1 MIFVNQCAIIIKIFG
16 KREPKEVFM
25 SQTVKEVLDF
35 VKDNDVKFVKLTFCD
50 SFGNIKN
57 ISIIADE
64 LQNAFE
70 KGISFEA
77 YSIGGFVD
85 PAESDLLLYPDA
97 STIQLLPWRPQH
109 GSVVRFFCKIRRT
122 DGRDFDGDGR
132 GLLAAAQTKLA
143 QMGLSCLIGSD
154 CEFYLFK
161 RDSDGAPTAEP
172 QDQAGYLDVA
182 PFDKGENVRRDIC
195 LTLERMG
202 IKPISSHHERGPGQ
216 NEICFKVNDALM
228 AADDLLTFKTVVKAV
243 ANMNGLHASFMPKP
257 LKNEIG
263 SGLHIN
269 LSLIKDGDNLFAPTH
284 LSNSKEAESFV
295 AGILA
300 RAKEMAVFLNPTINS
315 YERLENNEDI
325 EAYNKIAWSYLN
337 GRQLIRIKRDGL
349 AKMQL
354 RSADP
359 SCNPYIAYALLL
371 FAGAEGI
378 EKGLKL
384 GRETDMDSL
393 CQEESL
399 PEDLMSAIIAA
410 ENSDFISRYVP
421 SKTLSKFFEYKRSE
435 YENYSLSKDK
445 DEFVRRLY
453 FNKI

>member
-1 MIFVNQCAIIIKIFG
+1 
-16 KREPKEVFM
+16 M

-64 LQNAFE
+64 LPSAFE
-70 KGISFEA
+70 KGVSFEA
-77 YSIGGFVD
+77 YSVGGFVD
-85 PAESDLLLYPDA
+85 PEESDLLLYPDA

-109 GSVVRFFCKIRRT
+109 GSVVRFFCKIRHT

-132 GLLAAAQTKLA
+132 GLLASAQNKLSH
-143 QMGLSCLIGSD
+143 MGLSCLIGSD

-161 RDSDGAPTAEP
+161 LNEDGTPTLEP
-172 QDQAGYLDVA
+172 HDMAGYLDVA

-257 LKNEIG
+257 LKDEIG

-269 LSLIKDGDNLFAPTH
+269 LSLLKDGDNLFEPSR
-284 LSNSKEAESFV
+284 LSGSKEAESFV

-300 RAKEMAVFLNPTINS
+300 RAKEMALFLNPTVNS

-325 EAYNKIAWSYLN
+325 EAYNQIAWSYLN
-337 GRQLIRIKRDGL
+337 GRQLIRIKKDGL

-378 EKGLKL
+378 ERGLRLPKEL
-384 GRETDMDSL
+384 DVNNAGEVER
-393 CQEESL
+393 L
-399 PEDLMSAIIAA
+399 PEDLMSAIELAK
-410 ENSDFISRYVP
+410 NSDFIARYIP
-421 SKTLSKFFEYKRSE
+421 RKTLNKFCEYKEIIYR
-435 YENYSLSKDK
+435 NYSLSKDK
-445 DEFVRRLY
+445 DAFMTKAY

>member
-1 MIFVNQCAIIIKIFG
+1 
-16 KREPKEVFM
+16 M

-64 LQNAFE
+64 LPTAFE
-70 KGISFEA
+70 KGVSFEA
-77 YSIGGFVD
+77 YSVGGFVD
-85 PAESDLLLYPDA
+85 PEESDLLLYPDA

-132 GLLAAAQTKLA
+132 GLLATAQAKLA
-143 QMGLSCLIGSD
+143 GMGLSCLIGSD

-161 RDSDGAPTAEP
+161 TDESGEPTLEP
-172 QDQAGYLDVA
+172 HDKAGYLDVA

-195 LTLERMG
+195 LTMERMG
-202 IKPISSHHERGPGQ
+202 VKPLSSHHERGPGQ
-216 NEICFKVNDALM
+216 NEICFKGNDALM

-257 LKNEIG
+257 LKDEIG
-263 SGLHIN
+263 SGLHIT
-269 LSLIKDGDNLFAPTH
+269 LSLLKDGDNLFEPSH
-284 LSNSKEAESFV
+284 LTSSKEAEGFV

-315 YERLENNEDI
+315 YERLENNEEI

-384 GRETDMDSL
+384 SKEADINSL
-393 CQEESL
+393 NEVDSL
-399 PEDLMSAIIAA
+399 PEDLMSAIEAAKNSEFIA
-410 ENSDFISRYVP
+410 RYIP
-421 SKTLSKFFEYKRSE
+421 KGTLDKFFKYKQDEYGQ
-435 YENYSLSKDK
+435 YSLSKDK
-445 DEFVRRLY
+445 DSFVTKTY
-453 FNKI
+453 FKKI

>member
-1 MIFVNQCAIIIKIFG
+1 
-16 KREPKEVFM
+16 M

-64 LQNAFE
+64 LPSAFE
-70 KGISFEA
+70 KGVSFEA
-77 YSIGGFVD
+77 YSVGGFVD
-85 PAESDLLLYPDA
+85 PEESDLLLYPDA

-109 GSVVRFFCKIRRT
+109 GSVVRFFCKIRHT

-132 GLLAAAQTKLA
+132 GLLASAQNKLSH
-143 QMGLSCLIGSD
+143 MGLSCLIGSD

-161 RDSDGAPTAEP
+161 LNEDGTPTLEP
-172 QDQAGYLDVA
+172 HDMAGYLDVA

-257 LKNEIG
+257 LKDEIG

-269 LSLIKDGDNLFAPTH
+269 LSLLKDGDNLFEPSR
-284 LSNSKEAESFV
+284 LSGSKEAESFV

-300 RAKEMAVFLNPTINS
+300 RAKEMALFLNPTVNS

-325 EAYNKIAWSYLN
+325 EAYNQIAWSYLN
-337 GRQLIRIKRDGL
+337 GRQLIRIKKDGL

-378 EKGLKL
+378 ERGLRLPKEL
-384 GRETDMDSL
+384 DVNNAGEVER
-393 CQEESL
+393 L
-399 PEDLMSAIIAA
+399 PEDLMSAIELAK
-410 ENSDFISRYVP
+410 NSDFIARYIP
-421 SKTLSKFFEYKRSE
+421 RKTLNKFFEYKEIIYR
-435 YENYSLSKDK
+435 NYSLSKDK
-445 DEFVRRLY
+445 DAFMTKAY

>member
-1 MIFVNQCAIIIKIFG
+1 
-16 KREPKEVFM
+16 M
-25 SQTVKEVLDF
+25 SQTVKEVLD
-35 VKDNDVKFVKLTFCD
+35 FVKLTFCD

-64 LQNAFE
+64 LPSAFE
-70 KGISFEA
+70 KGVSFEA
-77 YSIGGFVD
+77 YSVGGFVD
-85 PAESDLLLYPDA
+85 PEESDLLLYPDA

-109 GSVVRFFCKIRRT
+109 GSVVRFFCKIRHT

-132 GLLAAAQTKLA
+132 GLLASAQNKLLH
-143 QMGLSCLIGSD
+143 MGLSCLIGSD

-161 RDSDGAPTAEP
+161 LNEDGTPTLEP
-172 QDQAGYLDVA
+172 HDMAGYLDVA

-257 LKNEIG
+257 LKDEIG

-269 LSLIKDGDNLFAPTH
+269 LSLLKDGDNLFEPSR
-284 LSNSKEAESFV
+284 LSGSKEAESFV

-300 RAKEMAVFLNPTINS
+300 RAKEMALFLNPTVNS

-325 EAYNKIAWSYLN
+325 AYNQIAWSYLN
-337 GRQLIRIKRDGL
+337 GRQLIRIKKDGL

-378 EKGLKL
+378 ERGLRLPKEL
-384 GRETDMDSL
+384 DVNNAGEVER
-393 CQEESL
+393 L
-399 PEDLMSAIIAA
+399 PEDLMSAIELAK
-410 ENSDFISRYVP
+410 NSDFIARYIP
-421 SKTLSKFFEYKRSE
+421 RKTLNKFFEYKENIYR
-435 YENYSLSKDK
+435 NYSLSKDK
-445 DEFVRRLY
+445 DAFMTKAY

>member
-1 MIFVNQCAIIIKIFG
+1 
-16 KREPKEVFM
+16 M

-64 LQNAFE
+64 LPSAFE
-70 KGISFEA
+70 KGVSFEA
-77 YSIGGFVD
+77 YSVGGFVD
-85 PAESDLLLYPDA
+85 PEESDLLLYPDA

-109 GSVVRFFCKIRRT
+109 GSVVRFFCKIRHT

-132 GLLAAAQTKLA
+132 GLLASAQNKLSH
-143 QMGLSCLIGSD
+143 MGLSCLIGSD

-161 RDSDGAPTAEP
+161 LNEDGTPTLEP
-172 QDQAGYLDVA
+172 HDMAGYLDVA

-257 LKNEIG
+257 LKDEIG

-269 LSLIKDGDNLFAPTH
+269 LSLLKDGDNLFEPSR
-284 LSNSKEAESFV
+284 LSGSKEAESFV

-300 RAKEMAVFLNPTINS
+300 RAKEMALFLNPTVNS

-325 EAYNKIAWSYLN
+325 EAYNQIAWSYLN
-337 GRQLIRIKRDGL
+337 GRQLIRIKKDGL

-378 EKGLKL
+378 ERGLRLPKEL
-384 GRETDMDSL
+384 DVNNAGEVER
-393 CQEESL
+393 L
-399 PEDLMSAIIAA
+399 PEDLMSAIELAK
-410 ENSDFISRYVP
+410 NSDFIARYIP
-421 SKTLSKFFEYKRSE
+421 RKTLNKFFEYKENIYR
-435 YENYSLSKDK
+435 NYSLSKDK
-445 DEFVRRLY
+445 DAFMTKAY